1 LNVRIMF
8 VCRMFDQVAGGV
20 ERMATNI
27 MNAMAARGH
36 DVSLF
41 TWDLAGAEPF
51 YPMDDSITW
60 HRLDMGHAG
69 QLAGNRLRARRAV
82 EFRRLVRSAKPDV
95 VIGFQHGPWLF
106 AEVSLAGCDVPVILA
121 ERNAPDQYDHTRAG
135 KIRNLIFQSMR
146 TATAI
151 TIQSPHYVDRYPAY
165 LRSRIVVIPNP
176 VYPAKRFAEPG
187 GDRAQRTLLS
197 VGRLSYQKNY
207 PALIAAFARLA
218 SARPDWRLRIVGE
231 GEERSALEKL
241 IDDTGLGDRMS
252 MDGAVTDVASEYAAA
267 DLFCLPSRWEGFPNT
282 LAEALAHGV
291 PAVAFSGCAGT
302 GDLVEHGKNGLLAV
316 GNADTSALTASLE
329 ALMDDAG
336 ERDRMG
342 TNARSIG
349 TRFAPDKIYDQWERL
364 FFRFRVCP

>member
-1 LNVRIMF
+1 MRIMF
-8 VCRMFDQVAGGV
+8 VCRMFDRVAGGV

-36 DVSLF
+36 EVSLF

-69 QLAGNRLRARRAV
+69 RIAGNRLRARRAI
-82 EFRRLVRSAKPDV
+82 EFRRLAQSTTPDV

-121 ERNAPDQYDHTRAG
+121 ERNAPDQYDHTSAG

-146 TATAI
+146 PAPTI
-151 TIQSPHYVDRYPAY
+151 TVQSPNYVDRYPAF

-176 VYPAKRFAEPG
+176 VYPAQRFADPG
-187 GDRAQRTLLS
+187 TERTQRTLLC

-218 SARPDWRLRIVGE
+218 PGRPEWRLHIVGE
-231 GEERSALEKL
+231 GEERTALESL
-241 IDDTGLGDRMS
+241 IDATGLGDRIS
-252 MDGAVTDVASEYAAA
+252 MDGAVTDVAAEFATA

-282 LAEALAHGV
+282 LAEALAHGL
-291 PAVAFSGCAGT
+291 PAVAYAGCAGT
-302 GDLVEHGKNGLLAV
+302 SDLVEPGENGLLAA
-316 GNADTSALTASLE
+316 GNGDTAALAGSLE
-329 ALMDDAG
+329 LLMDDAAK
-336 ERDRMG
+336 RDRMG
-342 TNARSIG
+342 ANARSIAG
-349 TRFAPDKIYDQWERL
+349 RFAPEKIYDAWERL